1 MCVIEWLKE
10 EMKHGPPR
18 RPYRQNKKIR
28 GEIIGSM
35 ARHSAALQ
43 YQNRDETAE
52 SVIRTV
58 HEIPIPYTM
67 VINSAHVTLTDEE
80 MG

>member
-1 MCVIEWLKE
+1 
-10 EMKHGPPR
+10 
-18 RPYRQNKKIR
+18 
-28 GEIIGSM
+28 M

>member
-52 SVIRTV
+52 SMIRTV
-58 HEIPIPYTM
+58 HEIPRRKPARPAGLKAQLEI
-67 VINSAHVTLTDEE
+67 
-80 MG
+80 